1 MAKHSKKMRG
11 GDCGAIH
18 GGGHR
23 SKKGGGDCAGSTY
36 GGGRRHKRTMRG
48 GMGYGFGGS
57 QEGVPIGAPAGGW
70 IAVDGTAPAPGG
82 PVGAGE
88 FKDASRGGNAS
99 GGGRRRRG
107 SRKTR
112 RVVKKKSVATIKRLL
127 KAKGLKVS
135 GSRRALTA
143 RARKAR
149 IPMKGGGAITG
160 TVYGGYVGE
169 GSAGLPS
176 QFAGAHPVY
185 NDVIP
190 TGGYGLMTTESGG
203 AREA

>member
-1 MAKHSKKMRG
+1 MT
-11 GDCGAIH
+11 
-18 GGGHR
+18 R
-23 SKKGGGDCAGSTY
+23 SALE
-36 GGGRRHKRTMRG
+36 GGRRHKRTRRG
-48 GMGYGFGGS
+48 GGYSFSPDQANSGLGVANAARGGD
-57 QEGVPIGAPAGGW
+57 GAT
-70 IAVDGTAPAPGG
+70 DPAPGG

-88 FKDASRGGNAS
+88 FSDPTRGNNAS

-149 IPMKGGGAITG
+149 IPLKGGSRITG
-160 TVYGGYVGE
+160 IPYGAFVGQGHE
-169 GSAGLPS
+169 GMAS
-176 QFAGAHPVY
+176 QFVADNPV
-185 NDVIP
+185 
-190 TGGYGLMTTESGG
+190 SGG
-203 AREA
+203 VIITDGHGVKTAENGGGVEV

>member
-11 GDCGAIH
+11 GDCGAVH

-70 IAVDGTAPAPGG
+70 IAVDGTAAAPGG

-160 TVYGGYVGE
+160 TPYESFAGA
-169 GSAGLPS
+169 GSAGLATP
-176 QFAGAHPVY
+176 FMAAHPVSGG
-185 NDVIP
+185 VI
-190 TGGYGLMTTESGG
+190 TRDGYGLMTTETGG
-203 AREA
+203 GREA

>member
-1 MAKHSKKMRG
+1 MARHSKKM
-11 GDCGAIH
+11 
-18 GGGHR
+18 
-23 SKKGGGDCAGSTY
+23 KGGNCGGMHY
-36 GGGRRHKRTMRG
+36 EGGRRKRTMRG

-70 IAVDGTAPAPGG
+70 VAVDGTAAAAGG
-82 PVGAGE
+82 PVGAGG
-88 FKDASRGGNAS
+88 FSDPSRGGNAS

-149 IPMKGGGAITG
+149 ISMKGGGMVTG
-160 TVYGGYVGE
+160 TPYGGYVGT
-169 GSAGLPS
+169 GSAGMAS
-176 QFAGAHPVY
+176 QFAGAHPVD
-185 NDVIP
+185 NNVIT
-190 TGGYGLMTTESGG
+190 TGGYGLNTAESGG
-203 AREA
+203 GVEA

>member
-1 MAKHSKKMRG
+1 MARRR
-11 GDCGAIH
+11 
-18 GGGHR
+18 R
-23 SKKGGGDCAGSTY
+23 SMKGGSGCTTGSALE
-36 GGGRRHKRTMRG
+36 GGRRHKRTMRG

-70 IAVDGTAPAPGG
+70 IAVDGTAAAPGG

-143 RARKAR
+143 RARRAR
-149 IPMKGGGAITG
+149 IPMKGGGMVTG
-160 TVYGGYVGE
+160 TPYQSFTGNGVAGGITPFM
-169 GSAGLPS
+169 A
-176 QFAGAHPVY
+176 ANPV
-185 NDVIP
+185 NNNVVP
-190 TGGYGLMTTESGG
+190 TGGYGLRTAESGG
-203 AREA
+203 GVEA